1 MQTQNPK
8 PSPAAQQVLSGVIR
22 RDGIEDMSGAVRNF
36 FDLEAV
42 QLEPGVCRCQIDFV
56 AAGRVFFYRE
66 HYPLRTQLV
75 GELLHHRFGFAIPE
89 EGPGIKFD
97 GEQMDGCRLASAMTG
112 EQMDVFAP
120 GGLKQFVV
128 LIDHAHLLRL
138 AEETN
143 LPWAVQQALR
153 PGRSTMPLVS
163 KPSAVSA
170 LSRRLRQVLRQA
182 AAGRLQMEP
191 AALEDWIYAEALSI
205 LDITGHPCGRPPAA
219 VVVRRAT
226 EIADAQPGP
235 WRIAS
240 LCSQLHVSPSTL
252 QYAFKTITGLS
263 PHAFFLHRK
272 LNRARVA
279 LLRAHPGESKVT
291 DIAVDLGFSELGR
304 FSVRYRR
311 LFGESPSETLRRSPR
326 ISTFGGF

>member
-89 EGPGIKFD
+89 EGPGIKFA

-153 PGRSTMPLVS
+153 P
-163 KPSAVSA
+163 
-170 LSRRLRQVLRQA
+170 
-182 AAGRLQMEP
+182 
-191 AALEDWIYAEALSI
+191 
-205 LDITGHPCGRPPAA
+205 
-219 VVVRRAT
+219 
-226 EIADAQPGP
+226 
-235 WRIAS
+235 
-240 LCSQLHVSPSTL
+240 
-252 QYAFKTITGLS
+252 
-263 PHAFFLHRK
+263 
-272 LNRARVA
+272 
-279 LLRAHPGESKVT
+279 
-291 DIAVDLGFSELGR
+291 
-304 FSVRYRR
+304 
-311 LFGESPSETLRRSPR
+311 
-326 ISTFGGF
+326 